1 MFILQMINALKLLQA
16 HNIYQQKRKVRVK
29 NCKIHPETRMFFF
42 FMANL
47 LQDFTKNKISSR
59 KKSDISL

>member
-42 FMANL
+42 YGKFIAG
-47 LQDFTKNKISSR
+47 FH
-59 KKSDISL
+59 KK